1 MYNYGKDYLAVNPI
15 RAHLYV
21 HLLHKYTYLRALS
34 EGQGSAFANCYAV
47 YEKGKTVAIYHCSI
61 KIISRGKGRSAVA
74 CAAYRSGTKLTDL
87 ATGKVFDYSN
97 KPGVV
102 FSEVLLPEN
111 APAVFAADRNILW
124 DAVESKETRSDAQL
138 AREVEVALPCE
149 FTRQEQI
156 DTVREYIMKNFV
168 REGMCADWVLHDK
181 GDGNPHAHIMLT
193 TRAFTRNGKW
203 ADKQKSIYKLDKN
216 GQKIP
221 AIDPTTGQQK
231 IGARGR
237 KMWQRET
244 VQANDWND
252 RSKAEEWRAAWAAEC
267 NRRLDRQHQIDHRS
281 YARQAVEQ
289 EPTIHEG
296 YAARKMER
304 EGRVSDRCEI
314 NRETKALNEQYS
326 RSLEVA
332 NGELYNATS
341 ERLRLYR
348 DVIRDLESESKGL
361 SGAIQQAEDAERA
374 LTTPV
379 ERCKP
384 WERAKR
390 KEQAEQR
397 ENALQKR
404 TEAFAALYELGC
416 ATIEAAKSL
425 LQSILQRIRQ
435 LRQEQAELRADLE
448 RLGEE
453 LPIVKHA
460 SDLLQPAASA
470 EQIGVRERLQAIRQQ
485 REAERKAHAEWVE
498 QQRRANMQR
507 EQPEP
512 ERSPQETPDDAAAQ
526 QEQKVRSVA
535 DFASRY
541 REKSSLDAADRNLSR
556 VLRYFKAA
564 MEDDDKGAAHRYYE
578 MTAKREQDDREEE
591 R

>member
-1 MYNYGKDYLAVNPI
+1 MTKHKNSAYNYGKDYLAANPI
-15 RAHLYV
+15 RAHLYA
-21 HLLHKYTYLRALS
+21 HLLCKYAYLHALS
-34 EGQGSAFANCYAV
+34 EGQGSAFANRYAV

-87 ATGKVFDYSN
+87 ATGKIFDYSN
-97 KPGVV
+97 KSGVV

-111 APAVFAADRNILW
+111 APTIFAVDRNILW
-124 DAVESKETRSDAQL
+124 DAVERKETHSAAQL

-168 REGMCADWVLHDK
+168 REGMCADWALHDK

-193 TRAFTRNGKW
+193 MRAIKPNGRW
-203 ADKQKSIYKLDKN
+203 AEKSRTIYKLDPN

-221 AIDPTTGQQK
+221 VIDPTTGQQK

-244 VQANDWND
+244 VPANDWND
-252 RSKAEEWRAAWAAEC
+252 HSKAEKWRAAWAAEC

-281 YARQAVEQ
+281 YARQAIEQ

-304 EGRVSDRCEI
+304 ERRVSDRCEI
-314 NRETKALNEQYS
+314 NRETKTLNEQNS
-326 RSLEVA
+326 RSLEIA

-348 DVIRDLESESKGL
+348 DVIRDLESESKEL
-361 SGAIQQAEDAERA
+361 SGAIQQAEDAEMTLA
-374 LTTPV
+374 APV

-453 LPIVKHA
+453 LPVVKHA
-460 SDLLQPAASA
+460 ADLLQPAAST

-507 EQPEP
+507 EQPE
-512 ERSPQETPDDAAAQ
+512 RSPQEPPDDAAAQ

-535 DFASRY
+535 DYAAKYRAQNKNNAPKHHRGRSR
-541 REKSSLDAADRNLSR
+541 
-556 VLRYFKAA
+556 
-564 MEDDDKGAAHRYYE
+564 
-578 MTAKREQDDREEE
+578 
-591 R
+591 

>member
-1 MYNYGKDYLAVNPI
+1 LTKHKNSAYNHGKDYIAANPI
-15 RAHLYV
+15 RAHLYA
-21 HLLHKYTYLRALS
+21 HLLRKYTYSRALS
-34 EGQGSAFANCYAV
+34 EGQGSAFANRYAV

-111 APAVFAADRNILW
+111 APAIFAVDRNILW
-124 DAVESKETRSDAQL
+124 DAVERKETHSAAQL

-168 REGMCADWVLHDK
+168 REGMCADWALHDK

-193 TRAFTRNGKW
+193 MRAIKTNGRW
-203 ADKQKSIYKLDKN
+203 AEKSRTIYKLDPN

-221 AIDPTTGQQK
+221 VIDPTTGQQK

-244 VQANDWND
+244 VPANDWND

-304 EGRVSDRCEI
+304 EGRVSNRCEI
-314 NRETKALNEQYS
+314 NRETKLLNEQHS
-326 RSLEVA
+326 RRLEVA

-348 DVIRDLESESKGL
+348 DVIRDLESESKEL
-361 SGAIQQAEDAERA
+361 SVAIQQAEDAETA
-374 LTTPV
+374 LAAPV

-390 KEQAEQR
+390 KEQAEQH

-404 TEAFAALYELGC
+404 TEAFAALYEFGC

-453 LPIVKHA
+453 LPVVKRA
-460 SDLLQPAASA
+460 EDLLQPAASTK
-470 EQIGVRERLQAIRQQ
+470 QIGVRERLQAIRQQ
-485 REAERKAHAEWVE
+485 RE
-498 QQRRANMQR
+498 Q
-507 EQPEP
+507 P
-512 ERSPQETPDDAAAQ
+512 ERSPQKTFDDAAAQ
-526 QEQKVRSVA
+526 QEQEVRSVA
-535 DFASRY
+535 DYAAKYRAQNKNSAPKHHRGRSR
-541 REKSSLDAADRNLSR
+541 
-556 VLRYFKAA
+556 
-564 MEDDDKGAAHRYYE
+564 
-578 MTAKREQDDREEE
+578 
-591 R
+591 

>member
-1 MYNYGKDYLAVNPI
+1 MTKYKNSAYNYGKDYLAANPI
-15 RAHLYV
+15 RAHLYA
-21 HLLHKYTYLRALS
+21 HLLCKYAYLRALS
-34 EGQGSAFANCYAV
+34 EGQGSAFANRYAV

-87 ATGKVFDYSN
+87 ATGKIFDYSN
-97 KPGVV
+97 KSGVV

-111 APAVFAADRNILW
+111 APTIFAVDRNILW
-124 DAVESKETRSDAQL
+124 DAVERKETHSAAQL

-168 REGMCADWVLHDK
+168 REGMCADWALHDK

-193 TRAFTRNGKW
+193 MRAIKPNGRW
-203 ADKQKSIYKLDKN
+203 AEKSRTIYKLDPN

-221 AIDPTTGQQK
+221 VIDPTTGQQK

-244 VQANDWND
+244 VPANDWND
-252 RSKAEEWRAAWAAEC
+252 HSKAEKWRAAWAAEC

-281 YARQAVEQ
+281 YARQAIEQ

-314 NRETKALNEQYS
+314 NRETKTLNEQNS
-326 RSLEVA
+326 RSLEIA

-348 DVIRDLESESKGL
+348 DVIRDLESESKEL
-361 SGAIQQAEDAERA
+361 SGAIQQAENAEMA
-374 LTTPV
+374 LAAPV

-507 EQPEP
+507 EQPE
-512 ERSPQETPDDAAAQ
+512 RSPQEPPDDAAAQ

-535 DFASRY
+535 DYAAKYRAQNKNNAPKHHRGRSR
-541 REKSSLDAADRNLSR
+541 
-556 VLRYFKAA
+556 
-564 MEDDDKGAAHRYYE
+564 
-578 MTAKREQDDREEE
+578 
-591 R
+591 

>member
-1 MYNYGKDYLAVNPI
+1 LTKHKNSAYNYGKDYLAANPI
-15 RAHLYV
+15 RAHLYA
-21 HLLHKYTYLRALS
+21 HLLCKYAYLRALS
-34 EGQGSAFANCYAV
+34 EGQGSAFANRYAV

-87 ATGKVFDYSN
+87 ATGKIFDYSN
-97 KPGVV
+97 KSGVV

-111 APAVFAADRNILW
+111 APTIFAVDRNILW
-124 DAVESKETRSDAQL
+124 DAVERKETHSAAQL

-168 REGMCADWVLHDK
+168 REGMCADWALHDK

-193 TRAFTRNGKW
+193 MRAIKPNGRW
-203 ADKQKSIYKLDKN
+203 AEKSRTIYKLDPN

-221 AIDPTTGQQK
+221 VIDPTTGQQK

-244 VQANDWND
+244 VPANDWND
-252 RSKAEEWRAAWAAEC
+252 HSKAEKWRAAWAAEC

-281 YARQAVEQ
+281 YARQAIEQ

-314 NRETKALNEQYS
+314 NRETKALNEQNS
-326 RSLEVA
+326 RSLELEIA

-348 DVIRDLESESKGL
+348 DVIRDLESESKEL
-361 SGAIQQAEDAERA
+361 SGAIQQAEDAEMMLA
-374 LTTPV
+374 APV

-453 LPIVKHA
+453 LPVVKHA
-460 SDLLQPAASA
+460 ADLLQPAAST
-470 EQIGVRERLQAIRQQ
+470 EQISVRERLQAIRQQ

-507 EQPEP
+507 EQPE
-512 ERSPQETPDDAAAQ
+512 RSPQEPPDDAAAQ

-535 DFASRY
+535 DYAAKYRAQNKNNAPKHHRGRSR
-541 REKSSLDAADRNLSR
+541 
-556 VLRYFKAA
+556 
-564 MEDDDKGAAHRYYE
+564 
-578 MTAKREQDDREEE
+578 
-591 R
+591 

>member
-1 MYNYGKDYLAVNPI
+1 MTKHKNSAYNYGKDYLAANPI
-15 RAHLYV
+15 RAHLYA
-21 HLLHKYTYLRALS
+21 HLLCKYAYLRALS
-34 EGQGSAFANCYAV
+34 EGQGSAFANRYAV

-87 ATGKVFDYSN
+87 ATGKIFDYSN
-97 KPGVV
+97 KSGVV

-111 APAVFAADRNILW
+111 APTIFAVDRNILW
-124 DAVESKETRSDAQL
+124 DAVERKETHSAAQL

-168 REGMCADWVLHDK
+168 REGMCADWALHDK

-193 TRAFTRNGKW
+193 MRAIKPNGRW
-203 ADKQKSIYKLDKN
+203 AEKSRTIYKLDPN

-221 AIDPTTGQQK
+221 VIDPTTGQQK

-244 VQANDWND
+244 VPANDWND
-252 RSKAEEWRAAWAAEC
+252 HSKAEKWRAAWAAEC

-314 NRETKALNEQYS
+314 NRETKALNEQHT

-348 DVIRDLESESKGL
+348 DVIRDLESESKEL
-361 SGAIQQAEDAERA
+361 SEAIQQVEDAEMTLA
-374 LTTPV
+374 APV

-453 LPIVKHA
+453 LPVVKHA
-460 SDLLQPAASA
+460 ADLLQPAAST

-507 EQPEP
+507 EQPE
-512 ERSPQETPDDAAAQ
+512 RSPQEPPDDAAAQ

-535 DFASRY
+535 DYAAKYRAQNKNNAPKHHRGRSR
-541 REKSSLDAADRNLSR
+541 
-556 VLRYFKAA
+556 
-564 MEDDDKGAAHRYYE
+564 
-578 MTAKREQDDREEE
+578 
-591 R
+591 

>member
-1 MYNYGKDYLAVNPI
+1 MTKHKNSAYNYGKDYLAANPI
-15 RAHLYV
+15 RAHLYA
-21 HLLHKYTYLRALS
+21 HLLCKYAYLRALS
-34 EGQGSAFANCYAV
+34 EGQGSAFANRYAV

-87 ATGKVFDYSN
+87 ATGKIFDYSN
-97 KPGVV
+97 KSGVV

-111 APAVFAADRNILW
+111 APTIFAVDRNILW
-124 DAVESKETRSDAQL
+124 DAVERKETHSAAQL

-168 REGMCADWVLHDK
+168 REGMCADWALHDK

-193 TRAFTRNGKW
+193 MRAIKPNGRW
-203 ADKQKSIYKLDKN
+203 AEKSRTIYKLDPN

-221 AIDPTTGQQK
+221 VIDPTTGQQK

-244 VQANDWND
+244 VPANDWND
-252 RSKAEEWRAAWAAEC
+252 HSKAEKWRAAWAAEC

-281 YARQAVEQ
+281 YARQAIEQ

-304 EGRVSDRCEI
+304 EGQVSNRCEI
-314 NRETKALNEQYS
+314 NRETKALNEQNS
-326 RSLEVA
+326 RSLEIA

-348 DVIRDLESESKGL
+348 DVIRDLESESKEL
-361 SGAIQQAEDAERA
+361 SGAIQQAEDAEMTLA
-374 LTTPV
+374 APV

-453 LPIVKHA
+453 LPVVKHA
-460 SDLLQPAASA
+460 ADLLQPAAST

-507 EQPEP
+507 EQPE
-512 ERSPQETPDDAAAQ
+512 RSPQEPPDDAAAQ

-535 DFASRY
+535 DYAAKYRAQNKNNAPKHHRGRSR
-541 REKSSLDAADRNLSR
+541 
-556 VLRYFKAA
+556 
-564 MEDDDKGAAHRYYE
+564 
-578 MTAKREQDDREEE
+578 
-591 R
+591 

>member
-1 MYNYGKDYLAVNPI
+1 MTKHKNSAYNYGKDYLAANPI
-15 RAHLYV
+15 RAHLYA
-21 HLLHKYTYLRALS
+21 HLLCKYAYLRALS
-34 EGQGSAFANCYAV
+34 EGQGSAFANRYAV

-87 ATGKVFDYSN
+87 ATGKIFDYSN
-97 KPGVV
+97 KSGVV

-111 APAVFAADRNILW
+111 APTIFAVDRNILW
-124 DAVESKETRSDAQL
+124 DAVERKETHSAAQL

-168 REGMCADWVLHDK
+168 REGMCADWALHNK

-193 TRAFTRNGKW
+193 MRAIKPNGRW
-203 ADKQKSIYKLDKN
+203 AEKSRTIYKLDPN

-221 AIDPTTGQQK
+221 VIDPTTGQQK

-244 VQANDWND
+244 VPANDWND
-252 RSKAEEWRAAWAAEC
+252 HSKAEKWRAAWAAEC

-281 YARQAVEQ
+281 YARQAIEQ

-314 NRETKALNEQYS
+314 NRETKALNEQNS
-326 RSLEVA
+326 RSLEIA

-348 DVIRDLESESKGL
+348 DVIRDLESESTEL
-361 SGAIQQAEDAERA
+361 SGAIQQAEDAEMTLA
-374 LTTPV
+374 APV

-453 LPIVKHA
+453 LPVVKHA
-460 SDLLQPAASA
+460 ADLLQPAAST

-507 EQPEP
+507 EQPE
-512 ERSPQETPDDAAAQ
+512 RSPQEPPDDAAAQ

-535 DFASRY
+535 DYAAKYRAQNKNNAPKHHRGRSR
-541 REKSSLDAADRNLSR
+541 
-556 VLRYFKAA
+556 
-564 MEDDDKGAAHRYYE
+564 
-578 MTAKREQDDREEE
+578 
-591 R
+591 

>member
-1 MYNYGKDYLAVNPI
+1 MTKHKNSAYNYGKDYLAANPI
-15 RAHLYV
+15 RAHLYA
-21 HLLHKYTYLRALS
+21 HLLCKYAYLRALS
-34 EGQGSAFANCYAV
+34 EGQGSAFANRYAV

-87 ATGKVFDYSN
+87 ATGKIFDYSN
-97 KPGVV
+97 KSGVV

-111 APAVFAADRNILW
+111 APTIFAVDRNILW
-124 DAVESKETRSDAQL
+124 DAVERKETHSAAQL

-168 REGMCADWVLHDK
+168 REGMCTDWALHDK

-193 TRAFTRNGKW
+193 MRAIKPNGRW
-203 ADKQKSIYKLDKN
+203 AEKSRTIYKLDPN

-221 AIDPTTGQQK
+221 VIDPTTGQQK

-244 VQANDWND
+244 VPANDWND
-252 RSKAEEWRAAWAAEC
+252 HSKAEKWRAAWAAEC

-281 YARQAVEQ
+281 YARQAIEQ

-314 NRETKALNEQYS
+314 NRETKALNEQNS
-326 RSLEVA
+326 RSLEIA

-348 DVIRDLESESKGL
+348 DVIRDLESESKEL
-361 SGAIQQAEDAERA
+361 SGAIQQAEDAEMTLA
-374 LTTPV
+374 APV

-453 LPIVKHA
+453 LPVVKHA
-460 SDLLQPAASA
+460 ADLLQPAAST

-507 EQPEP
+507 EQPE
-512 ERSPQETPDDAAAQ
+512 RSPQEPPDDAAAQ

-535 DFASRY
+535 DYAAKYRAQNKNNAPKHHRGRSR
-541 REKSSLDAADRNLSR
+541 
-556 VLRYFKAA
+556 
-564 MEDDDKGAAHRYYE
+564 
-578 MTAKREQDDREEE
+578 
-591 R
+591 

>member
-1 MYNYGKDYLAVNPI
+1 LTKHKNSAYNYGKDYLAANPI
-15 RAHLYV
+15 RAHLYA
-21 HLLHKYTYLRALS
+21 HLLCKYAYLRALS
-34 EGQGSAFANCYAV
+34 EGQGSAFANRYAV

-87 ATGKVFDYSN
+87 ATGKIFDYSN
-97 KPGVV
+97 KSGVV

-111 APAVFAADRNILW
+111 APTIFAVDRNILW
-124 DAVESKETRSDAQL
+124 DAVERKETHSAAQL

-168 REGMCADWVLHDK
+168 REGMCADWALHDK

-193 TRAFTRNGKW
+193 MRAIKPNGRW
-203 ADKQKSIYKLDKN
+203 AEKSRTIYKLDPN

-221 AIDPTTGQQK
+221 VIDPTTGQQK

-244 VQANDWND
+244 VPANDWND
-252 RSKAEEWRAAWAAEC
+252 HSKAEKWRAAWAAEC

-281 YARQAVEQ
+281 YARQAIEQ

-314 NRETKALNEQYS
+314 NRETKALNEQNS
-326 RSLEVA
+326 RSLEIA

-348 DVIRDLESESKGL
+348 DVIRDLESESKEL
-361 SGAIQQAEDAERA
+361 SGAIQQAEDAEMTLA
-374 LTTPV
+374 APV

-453 LPIVKHA
+453 LPVVKHA
-460 SDLLQPAASA
+460 ADLLQPAAST

-507 EQPEP
+507 EQPE
-512 ERSPQETPDDAAAQ
+512 RSPQEPPDDAAAQ

-535 DFASRY
+535 DYAAKYRAQNKNNAPKHHRGRSR
-541 REKSSLDAADRNLSR
+541 
-556 VLRYFKAA
+556 
-564 MEDDDKGAAHRYYE
+564 
-578 MTAKREQDDREEE
+578 
-591 R
+591 

>member
-1 MYNYGKDYLAVNPI
+1 MTKHKNSAYNYGKDYLAANPI
-15 RAHLYV
+15 RAHLYA
-21 HLLHKYTYLRALS
+21 HLLCKYAYLRALS
-34 EGQGSAFANCYAV
+34 EGQGSAFANRYAV

-87 ATGKVFDYSN
+87 ATGKIFDYSN
-97 KPGVV
+97 KSGVV

-111 APAVFAADRNILW
+111 APTIFAVDRNILW
-124 DAVESKETRSDAQL
+124 DAVERKETHSAAQL

-168 REGMCADWVLHDK
+168 REGMCADWALHDK

-193 TRAFTRNGKW
+193 MRAIKPNGRW
-203 ADKQKSIYKLDKN
+203 AEKSRTIYKLDPN

-221 AIDPTTGQQK
+221 VIDPTTGQQK

-244 VQANDWND
+244 VPANDWND
-252 RSKAEEWRAAWAAEC
+252 HSKAEKWRAAWAAEC

-281 YARQAVEQ
+281 YARQAIEQ

-314 NRETKALNEQYS
+314 NRETKALNEQNS
-326 RSLEVA
+326 RSLEIA

-348 DVIRDLESESKGL
+348 DVIRDLESESKEL
-361 SGAIQQAEDAERA
+361 SGAIQQAEDAEMTLA
-374 LTTPV
+374 APV

-435 LRQEQAELRADLE
+435 LRQKQAELRADLE

-453 LPIVKHA
+453 LPVVKHA
-460 SDLLQPAASA
+460 ADLLQPAAST

-507 EQPEP
+507 EQPE
-512 ERSPQETPDDAAAQ
+512 RSPQEPPDDAAAQ

-535 DFASRY
+535 DYAAKYRAQNKNNAPKHHRGRSR
-541 REKSSLDAADRNLSR
+541 
-556 VLRYFKAA
+556 
-564 MEDDDKGAAHRYYE
+564 
-578 MTAKREQDDREEE
+578 
-591 R
+591 

>member
-1 MYNYGKDYLAVNPI
+1 MTKHKNSAYNYGKDYLAANPI
-15 RAHLYV
+15 RAHLYA
-21 HLLHKYTYLRALS
+21 HLLCKYAYLRALS
-34 EGQGSAFANCYAV
+34 EGQGSAFANRYAV

-87 ATGKVFDYSN
+87 ATGKIFDYSN
-97 KPGVV
+97 KSGVV

-111 APAVFAADRNILW
+111 APTIFAVDRNILW
-124 DAVESKETRSDAQL
+124 DAVERKETHSAAQL

-168 REGMCADWVLHDK
+168 REGMCADWALHDK

-193 TRAFTRNGKW
+193 MRAIKPNGRW
-203 ADKQKSIYKLDKN
+203 AEKSRTIYKLDPN

-221 AIDPTTGQQK
+221 VIDPTTGQQK

-244 VQANDWND
+244 VPANDWND
-252 RSKAEEWRAAWAAEC
+252 HSKAEKWRAAWAAEC

-281 YARQAVEQ
+281 YARQAIEQ

-314 NRETKALNEQYS
+314 NRETKTLNEQNS
-326 RSLEVA
+326 RSLEIA

-348 DVIRDLESESKGL
+348 DVIRDLESESKEL
-361 SGAIQQAEDAERA
+361 SGAIQQAEDAEMTLA
-374 LTTPV
+374 APV

-453 LPIVKHA
+453 LPVVKHA
-460 SDLLQPAASA
+460 ADLLQPAAST

-498 QQRRANMQR
+498 QQRRTNMQR
-507 EQPEP
+507 EQPE
-512 ERSPQETPDDAAAQ
+512 RSPQEPPDDAAAQ

-535 DFASRY
+535 DYAAKYRAQNKNNAPKHHRGRSR
-541 REKSSLDAADRNLSR
+541 
-556 VLRYFKAA
+556 
-564 MEDDDKGAAHRYYE
+564 
-578 MTAKREQDDREEE
+578 
-591 R
+591 

>member
-1 MYNYGKDYLAVNPI
+1 MTKHKNSAYNYGKDYLAANPI

-21 HLLHKYTYLRALS
+21 HLLRKYTYLRALS
-34 EGQGSAFANCYAV
+34 EGQGSAFANRYAV

-97 KPGVV
+97 KSGVV

-111 APAVFAADRNILW
+111 APTIFAVDRNILW
-124 DAVESKETRSDAQL
+124 DAVERKETHSAAQL

-168 REGMCADWVLHDK
+168 REGMCADWALHDK

-193 TRAFTRNGKW
+193 MRAIKPNGRW
-203 ADKQKSIYKLDKN
+203 AEKSRTIYKLDPN
-216 GQKIP
+216 EQKIP
-221 AIDPTTGQQK
+221 VIDPTTGQQK

-281 YARQAVEQ
+281 YTRQAVEQ

-348 DVIRDLESESKGL
+348 DVIRDLESESKEL

-390 KEQAEQR
+390 KEEQAEQR

-535 DFASRY
+535 DYAAKYCAQNKNNAPKHHRGRSR
-541 REKSSLDAADRNLSR
+541 
-556 VLRYFKAA
+556 
-564 MEDDDKGAAHRYYE
+564 
-578 MTAKREQDDREEE
+578 
-591 R
+591 

>member
-1 MYNYGKDYLAVNPI
+1 M
-15 RAHLYV
+15 
-21 HLLHKYTYLRALS
+21 
-34 EGQGSAFANCYAV
+34 
-47 YEKGKTVAIYHCSI
+47 AIYHCSI

-87 ATGKVFDYSN
+87 ATGKIFDYSN

-111 APAVFAADRNILW
+111 APAAFAVDRNILW
-124 DAVESKETRSDAQL
+124 DAVERKETRSDARL
-138 AREVEVALPCE
+138 AREVEVALPRE

-156 DTVREYIMKNFV
+156 DTVREYIIKNFV
-168 REGMCADWVLHDK
+168 REGMCADWALHDK
-181 GDGNPHAHIMLT
+181 RDGNPHAHIMLT

-203 ADKQKSIYKLDKN
+203 AEKSRTIYKLDPN
-216 GQKIP
+216 GQKVP
-221 AIDPTTGQQK
+221 LIDPETGEQK
-231 IGARGR
+231 VRVR
-237 KMWQRET
+237 KGKGVEKLWQTEK
-244 VQANDWND
+244 VPANDWND
-252 RSKAEEWRAAWAAEC
+252 RSKAEEWRAAWATEC

-314 NRETKALNEQYS
+314 NRETKALNEQHT

-348 DVIRDLESESKGL
+348 DVIRDLESESKEL

-374 LTTPV
+374 LSAPV

-404 TEAFAALYELGC
+404 TEAFAALYEFGC

>member
-1 MYNYGKDYLAVNPI
+1 M
-15 RAHLYV
+15 
-21 HLLHKYTYLRALS
+21 RALS
-34 EGQGSAFANCYAV
+34 EGQGSAFANRYAV

-87 ATGKVFDYSN
+87 ATGKIFDYSN

-111 APAVFAADRNILW
+111 APAAFAVDRNILW
-124 DAVESKETRSDAQL
+124 DAVERKETRSDARL
-138 AREVEVALPCE
+138 AREVEVALPRE

-156 DTVREYIMKNFV
+156 DTVREYIIKNFV
-168 REGMCADWVLHDK
+168 REGMCADWALHDK
-181 GDGNPHAHIMLT
+181 RDGNPHAHIMLT

-203 ADKQKSIYKLDKN
+203 AEKSRTIYKLDPN
-216 GQKIP
+216 GQKVP
-221 AIDPTTGQQK
+221 LIDPETGEQK
-231 IGARGR
+231 VRVR
-237 KMWQRET
+237 KGKGVEKLWQTEK
-244 VQANDWND
+244 VPANDWND
-252 RSKAEEWRAAWAAEC
+252 RSKAEEWRAAWATEC

-314 NRETKALNEQYS
+314 NRETKALNEQHT

-332 NGELYNATS
+332 NGELYNAAS
-341 ERLRLYR
+341 EHLRLYR
-348 DVIRDLESESKGL
+348 DVIRDLESESKEL

-374 LTTPV
+374 LSAPV

-397 ENALQKR
+397 ENALQER

-578 MTAKREQDDREEE
+578 MTAKREQDDRKEE

>member
-1 MYNYGKDYLAVNPI
+1 
-15 RAHLYV
+15 
-21 HLLHKYTYLRALS
+21 LRALS
-34 EGQGSAFANCYAV
+34 EGQGSAFANRYAV
-47 YEKGKTVAIYHCSI
+47 FEKGKNVAIYHCSI

-74 CAAYRSGTKLTDL
+74 CTAYRSGTKLTDL

-111 APAVFAADRNILW
+111 APAIFAVDRNILW
-124 DAVESKETRSDAQL
+124 DAVERKETHSAAQL

-168 REGMCADWVLHDK
+168 HEGMCADWALHDR

-193 TRAFTRNGKW
+193 MRAIKPNGKW
-203 ADKQKSIYKLDKN
+203 AEKSRTIYKLDPN

-221 AIDPTTGQQK
+221 LIDPETGEQK
-231 IGARGR
+231 VRVR
-237 KMWQRET
+237 KGKGVEKLWQTEK
-244 VQANDWND
+244 VPANDWND

-314 NRETKALNEQYS
+314 NRETKALNEQHS

-348 DVIRDLESESKGL
+348 DVIRDLESESKEL

-374 LTTPV
+374 LAAPV

-390 KEQAEQR
+390 KEQVEQHK
-397 ENALQKR
+397 NALQKR
-404 TEAFAALYELGC
+404 TEAFAALYEFGC

-453 LPIVKHA
+453 LPVVKHA
-460 SDLLQPAASA
+460 ADLLQPAAST

-485 REAERKAHAEWVE
+485 REAERKAHAEWAE
-498 QQRRANMQR
+498 QQRRVNMQR
-507 EQPEP
+507 EQPEL
-512 ERSPQETPDDAAAQ
+512 ERSPQETLDDAAAQ
-526 QEQKVRSVA
+526 QEQEVRSVA
-535 DFASRY
+535 DFAAKYRAQNKNSVPKHHRGRSR
-541 REKSSLDAADRNLSR
+541 
-556 VLRYFKAA
+556 
-564 MEDDDKGAAHRYYE
+564 
-578 MTAKREQDDREEE
+578 
-591 R
+591 

>member
-1 MYNYGKDYLAVNPI
+1 MTKHKNSAYNHCEDYLAANPI
-15 RAHLYV
+15 RAHLYA
-21 HLLHKYTYLRALS
+21 HLLCKYAYLRALS
-34 EGQGSAFANCYAV
+34 EGQGSAFANRYAV

-87 ATGKVFDYSN
+87 ATGKIFDYSN
-97 KPGVV
+97 KSGVV

-111 APAVFAADRNILW
+111 APTIFAVDRNILW
-124 DAVESKETRSDAQL
+124 DAVERKETHSAAQL

-149 FTRQEQI
+149 FTQQEQI

-168 REGMCADWVLHDK
+168 REGMCADWALHDK

-193 TRAFTRNGKW
+193 MRAIKPNGRW
-203 ADKQKSIYKLDKN
+203 AEKSRTIYKLDPN

-221 AIDPTTGQQK
+221 VIDPTTGQQK

-244 VQANDWND
+244 VPANDWND
-252 RSKAEEWRAAWAAEC
+252 HSKAEKWRAAWAAEC

-281 YARQAVEQ
+281 YARQAIEQ

-314 NRETKALNEQYS
+314 NRETKTLNEQNS
-326 RSLEVA
+326 RSLEIA

-348 DVIRDLESESKGL
+348 DVIRDLESESKEL
-361 SGAIQQAEDAERA
+361 SGAIQQAEDAEMTLA
-374 LTTPV
+374 APV

-453 LPIVKHA
+453 LPVVKHA
-460 SDLLQPAASA
+460 ADLLQPAAST

-507 EQPEP
+507 EQPE
-512 ERSPQETPDDAAAQ
+512 RSPQEPPDDAAAQ

-535 DFASRY
+535 DYAAKYRAQNKNNAPKHHRGRSR
-541 REKSSLDAADRNLSR
+541 
-556 VLRYFKAA
+556 
-564 MEDDDKGAAHRYYE
+564 
-578 MTAKREQDDREEE
+578 
-591 R
+591 

>member
-1 MYNYGKDYLAVNPI
+1 MTKHKNSAYNHGKDYLAANPI
-15 RAHLYV
+15 RAHLYA
-21 HLLHKYTYLRALS
+21 HLLCKYAYLRALS
-34 EGQGSAFANCYAV
+34 EGQGSAFANRYAV

-87 ATGKVFDYSN
+87 ATGKIFDYSN
-97 KPGVV
+97 KSGVV

-111 APAVFAADRNILW
+111 APTIFAVDRNILW
-124 DAVESKETRSDAQL
+124 DAVERKETHSAAQL

-168 REGMCADWVLHDK
+168 REGMCADWALHDK

-193 TRAFTRNGKW
+193 MRAIKPNGRW
-203 ADKQKSIYKLDKN
+203 AEKSRTIYKLDPN

-221 AIDPTTGQQK
+221 VIDPTTGQQK

-244 VQANDWND
+244 VPANDWND
-252 RSKAEEWRAAWAAEC
+252 HSKAEKWRAAWAAEC

-314 NRETKALNEQYS
+314 NRETKALNEQHT

-348 DVIRDLESESKGL
+348 DVIRDLESESKEL
-361 SGAIQQAEDAERA
+361 SGAIQQAEDAEMTLA
-374 LTTPV
+374 APV

-453 LPIVKHA
+453 LPVVKHA
-460 SDLLQPAASA
+460 ADLLQPAAST

-507 EQPEP
+507 EQPE
-512 ERSPQETPDDAAAQ
+512 RSPQEPPDDAAAQ

-535 DFASRY
+535 DYAAKYRAQNKNNAPKHHRGRSR
-541 REKSSLDAADRNLSR
+541 
-556 VLRYFKAA
+556 
-564 MEDDDKGAAHRYYE
+564 
-578 MTAKREQDDREEE
+578 
-591 R
+591 

>member
-1 MYNYGKDYLAVNPI
+1 MTKHKNSAYNYGKDYLAANPI
-15 RAHLYV
+15 RAHLYA
-21 HLLHKYTYLRALS
+21 HLLCKYAYLRALS
-34 EGQGSAFANCYAV
+34 EGQGSAFANRYAV

-87 ATGKVFDYSN
+87 ATGKIFDYSN
-97 KPGVV
+97 KSGVV

-111 APAVFAADRNILW
+111 APTIFAVDRNILW
-124 DAVESKETRSDAQL
+124 DAVERKETHSAAQL

-193 TRAFTRNGKW
+193 MRAIKPNGRW
-203 ADKQKSIYKLDKN
+203 AEKSRTIYKLDPN

-221 AIDPTTGQQK
+221 VIDPTTGQQK

-244 VQANDWND
+244 VPANDWND
-252 RSKAEEWRAAWAAEC
+252 HSKAEKWRAAWAAEC

-281 YARQAVEQ
+281 YARQAIEQ

-314 NRETKALNEQYS
+314 NRETKALNEQNS
-326 RSLEVA
+326 RSLEIA

-348 DVIRDLESESKGL
+348 DVIRDLESESKEL
-361 SGAIQQAEDAERA
+361 SGAIQQAEDAEMTLA
-374 LTTPV
+374 APV

-453 LPIVKHA
+453 LPVVKHA
-460 SDLLQPAASA
+460 ADLLQPAAST

-507 EQPEP
+507 EQPE
-512 ERSPQETPDDAAAQ
+512 RSPQEPPDDAAAQ

-535 DFASRY
+535 DYAAKYRAQNKNNAPKHHRGRSR
-541 REKSSLDAADRNLSR
+541 
-556 VLRYFKAA
+556 
-564 MEDDDKGAAHRYYE
+564 
-578 MTAKREQDDREEE
+578 
-591 R
+591 

>member
-1 MYNYGKDYLAVNPI
+1 MTKHKNNVYNYGKDYLAVNPI
-15 RAHLYV
+15 RAHLYA
-21 HLLHKYTYLRALS
+21 HLLCKYAYLRALS
-34 EGQGSAFANCYAV
+34 EGQGSAFANRYAV

-87 ATGKVFDYSN
+87 ATGKIFDYSN
-97 KPGVV
+97 KSGVV

-111 APAVFAADRNILW
+111 APTIFAVDRNILW
-124 DAVESKETRSDAQL
+124 DAVERKETHSAAQL

-168 REGMCADWVLHDK
+168 REGMCADWALHDK

-193 TRAFTRNGKW
+193 MRAIKPNGRW
-203 ADKQKSIYKLDKN
+203 AEKSRTIYKLDPN
-216 GQKIP
+216 EQKIP
-221 AIDPTTGQQK
+221 VIDPTTGQQK

-348 DVIRDLESESKGL
+348 DVIRDLESESKEL

-390 KEQAEQR
+390 KEHKPNNAKTRYRSVQR
-397 ENALQKR
+397 RLQR
-404 TEAFAALYELGC
+404 CMSLAALRL
-416 ATIEAAKSL
+416 K
-425 LQSILQRIRQ
+425 QRNPCC
-435 LRQEQAELRADLE
+435 RAFYN
-448 RLGEE
+448 
-453 LPIVKHA
+453 A
-460 SDLLQPAASA
+460 
-470 EQIGVRERLQAIRQQ
+470 
-485 REAERKAHAEWVE
+485 
-498 QQRRANMQR
+498 
-507 EQPEP
+507 
-512 ERSPQETPDDAAAQ
+512 
-526 QEQKVRSVA
+526 
-535 DFASRY
+535 
-541 REKSSLDAADRNLSR
+541 
-556 VLRYFKAA
+556 
-564 MEDDDKGAAHRYYE
+564 
-578 MTAKREQDDREEE
+578 
-591 R
+591 

>member
-1 MYNYGKDYLAVNPI
+1 MTKHKNSAYNHGKDYLAANPI
-15 RAHLYV
+15 RAHLYA
-21 HLLHKYTYLRALS
+21 HLLRKYAYLRALS
-34 EGQGSAFANCYAV
+34 EGQGSAFANRYAV

-87 ATGKVFDYSN
+87 ATGKIFDYSN
-97 KPGVV
+97 KSGVV
-102 FSEVLLPEN
+102 FFEVLLPEN
-111 APAVFAADRNILW
+111 APTIFAVDRNILW
-124 DAVESKETRSDAQL
+124 DAVERKETHSAAQL

-168 REGMCADWVLHDK
+168 REGMCADWALHDK

-193 TRAFTRNGKW
+193 MRAIKPNGRW
-203 ADKQKSIYKLDKN
+203 AEKSRTIYKLDPN

-221 AIDPTTGQQK
+221 VIDPTTGQQK

-244 VQANDWND
+244 VPANDWND
-252 RSKAEEWRAAWAAEC
+252 HSKAEKWRAAWAAEC

-348 DVIRDLESESKGL
+348 DVIRDLESESKEL

-374 LTTPV
+374 LTAPV

-453 LPIVKHA
+453 LPVVKHA
-460 SDLLQPAASA
+460 ADLPQPTASA

-507 EQPEP
+507 EQPE
-512 ERSPQETPDDAAAQ
+512 RSPQEPPDDAAAQ

-535 DFASRY
+535 DYAAKYRAQNKNNAPKHHRGRSR
-541 REKSSLDAADRNLSR
+541 
-556 VLRYFKAA
+556 
-564 MEDDDKGAAHRYYE
+564 
-578 MTAKREQDDREEE
+578 
-591 R
+591 

>member
-1 MYNYGKDYLAVNPI
+1 MTKHKNSAYNHGKDYIAANPI
-15 RAHLYV
+15 RAHLYA
-21 HLLHKYTYLRALS
+21 HLLCKYAYLRALS
-34 EGQGSAFANCYAV
+34 EGQGSAFANRYAV

-87 ATGKVFDYSN
+87 ATGKIFDYSN
-97 KPGVV
+97 KSGVV

-111 APAVFAADRNILW
+111 APTIFAVDRNILW
-124 DAVESKETRSDAQL
+124 DAVERKETHSAAQL

-168 REGMCADWVLHDK
+168 REGMCADWALHDK

-193 TRAFTRNGKW
+193 MRAIKPNGRW
-203 ADKQKSIYKLDKN
+203 AEKSRTIYKLDPN

-221 AIDPTTGQQK
+221 VIDPTTGQQK

-244 VQANDWND
+244 VPANDWND
-252 RSKAEEWRAAWAAEC
+252 HSKAEKWRAAWAAEC

-281 YARQAVEQ
+281 YARQAIEQ

-314 NRETKALNEQYS
+314 NRETKALNEQNS
-326 RSLEVA
+326 RSLEIA

-348 DVIRDLESESKGL
+348 DVIRDLESESKEL
-361 SGAIQQAEDAERA
+361 SGAIQQAEDAEMTLA
-374 LTTPV
+374 APV

-453 LPIVKHA
+453 LPVVKHA
-460 SDLLQPAASA
+460 ADLLQPAAST

-507 EQPEP
+507 EQPE
-512 ERSPQETPDDAAAQ
+512 RSPQEPPDDAAAQ

-535 DFASRY
+535 DYAAKYRAQNKNNAPKHHRGRSR
-541 REKSSLDAADRNLSR
+541 
-556 VLRYFKAA
+556 
-564 MEDDDKGAAHRYYE
+564 
-578 MTAKREQDDREEE
+578 
-591 R
+591 

>member
-1 MYNYGKDYLAVNPI
+1 MTKHKNSAYNHGKDYIAANPI
-15 RAHLYV
+15 RAHLYA
-21 HLLHKYTYLRALS
+21 HLLRKYTYSRALS
-34 EGQGSAFANCYAV
+34 EGQGSAFANRYAV

-87 ATGKVFDYSN
+87 ATGKIFDYSN
-97 KPGVV
+97 KSGVV

-111 APAVFAADRNILW
+111 APTIFAVDRNILW
-124 DAVESKETRSDAQL
+124 DAVERKETHSAAQL

-168 REGMCADWVLHDK
+168 REGMCADWALHDK

-193 TRAFTRNGKW
+193 MRAIKPNGRW
-203 ADKQKSIYKLDKN
+203 AEKSRTIYKLDPN

-221 AIDPTTGQQK
+221 VIDPTTGQQK

-244 VQANDWND
+244 VPANDWND
-252 RSKAEEWRAAWAAEC
+252 HSKAEKWRAAWAAEC

-304 EGRVSDRCEI
+304 EGRVSNRCEI
-314 NRETKALNEQYS
+314 NRETKLLNEQHS
-326 RSLEVA
+326 RRLEVA

-348 DVIRDLESESKGL
+348 DVIRDLESESKEL
-361 SGAIQQAEDAERA
+361 SVAIQQAEDAEMTLA
-374 LTTPV
+374 APV

-453 LPIVKHA
+453 LPVVKHA
-460 SDLLQPAASA
+460 ADLLQPAAST

-507 EQPEP
+507 EQPE
-512 ERSPQETPDDAAAQ
+512 RSPQEPPDDAAAQ

-535 DFASRY
+535 DYAAKYRAQNKNNAPKHHRGRSR
-541 REKSSLDAADRNLSR
+541 
-556 VLRYFKAA
+556 
-564 MEDDDKGAAHRYYE
+564 
-578 MTAKREQDDREEE
+578 
-591 R
+591 

>member
-1 MYNYGKDYLAVNPI
+1 M
-15 RAHLYV
+15 
-21 HLLHKYTYLRALS
+21 
-34 EGQGSAFANCYAV
+34 
-47 YEKGKTVAIYHCSI
+47 AIYHCSI

-87 ATGKVFDYSN
+87 ATGKIFDYSN

-111 APAVFAADRNILW
+111 APAAFAVDRNILW
-124 DAVESKETRSDAQL
+124 DAVERKETRSDARL
-138 AREVEVALPCE
+138 AREVEVALPRE

-156 DTVREYIMKNFV
+156 DTVREYIIKNFV

-203 ADKQKSIYKLDKN
+203 AEKSRTIYKLDPN
-216 GQKIP
+216 GQKVP
-221 AIDPTTGQQK
+221 LIDPETGEQK
-231 IGARGR
+231 VRVR
-237 KMWQRET
+237 KGKGVEKLWQTEK
-244 VQANDWND
+244 VPANDWND
-252 RSKAEEWRAAWAAEC
+252 RSKAEEWRAAWATEC

-296 YAARKMER
+296 YAARKMES

-314 NRETKALNEQYS
+314 NRETKALNEQHT

-332 NGELYNATS
+332 NGELYNAAS
-341 ERLRLYR
+341 EHLRLYR
-348 DVIRDLESESKGL
+348 DVIRDLESESKEL

-374 LTTPV
+374 LSAPV

>member
-1 MYNYGKDYLAVNPI
+1 M
-15 RAHLYV
+15 
-21 HLLHKYTYLRALS
+21 RALS
-34 EGQGSAFANCYAV
+34 EGQGSAFANRYAV

-87 ATGKVFDYSN
+87 ATGKIFDYSN

-111 APAVFAADRNILW
+111 APAAFAVDRNILW
-124 DAVESKETRSDAQL
+124 DAVERKETRSDARL
-138 AREVEVALPCE
+138 AREVEVALPRE

-156 DTVREYIMKNFV
+156 DTVREYIIKNFV
-168 REGMCADWVLHDK
+168 REGMCADWALHDK
-181 GDGNPHAHIMLT
+181 RDGNPHAHIMLT

-203 ADKQKSIYKLDKN
+203 AEKSRTIYKLDPN
-216 GQKIP
+216 GQKVP
-221 AIDPTTGQQK
+221 LIDPETGEQK
-231 IGARGR
+231 VRVR
-237 KMWQRET
+237 KGKGVEKLWQTEK
-244 VQANDWND
+244 VPANDWND
-252 RSKAEEWRAAWAAEC
+252 RSKAEEWRAAWATEC

-296 YAARKMER
+296 YAARKMES

-314 NRETKALNEQYS
+314 NRETKALNEQHT

-332 NGELYNATS
+332 NGELYNAAS
-341 ERLRLYR
+341 EHLRLYR
-348 DVIRDLESESKGL
+348 DVIRDLESESKEL

-374 LTTPV
+374 LSAPV

-564 MEDDDKGAAHRYYE
+564 MEDDNKGAARRYYE
-578 MTAKREQDDREEE
+578 MTAKRERDDREEE

>member
-1 MYNYGKDYLAVNPI
+1 MTKHKNSAYNYGKDYLAANPI
-15 RAHLYV
+15 RAHLYA
-21 HLLHKYTYLRALS
+21 HLLCKYAYLRALS
-34 EGQGSAFANCYAV
+34 EGQGSAFANRYAV

-87 ATGKVFDYSN
+87 ATGKIFDYSN
-97 KPGVV
+97 KSGVV

-111 APAVFAADRNILW
+111 APTIFAVDQNILW
-124 DAVESKETRSDAQL
+124 DAVERKETHSAAQL

-168 REGMCADWVLHDK
+168 REGMCADWALHDK

-193 TRAFTRNGKW
+193 MRAIKPNGRW
-203 ADKQKSIYKLDKN
+203 AEKSRTIYKLDPN

-221 AIDPTTGQQK
+221 VIDPTTGQQK

-244 VQANDWND
+244 VPANDWND
-252 RSKAEEWRAAWAAEC
+252 HSKAEKWRAAWAAEC

-281 YARQAVEQ
+281 YARQAIEQ

-314 NRETKALNEQYS
+314 NRETKALNEQNS
-326 RSLEVA
+326 RSLEIA

-348 DVIRDLESESKGL
+348 DVIRDLESESKEL
-361 SGAIQQAEDAERA
+361 SGAIQQAEDAEMTLA
-374 LTTPV
+374 APV

-453 LPIVKHA
+453 LPVVKHA
-460 SDLLQPAASA
+460 ADLLQPAAST

-507 EQPEP
+507 EQPE
-512 ERSPQETPDDAAAQ
+512 RSPQEPPDDAAAQ

-535 DFASRY
+535 DYAAKYRAQNKNNAPKHHRGRSR
-541 REKSSLDAADRNLSR
+541 
-556 VLRYFKAA
+556 
-564 MEDDDKGAAHRYYE
+564 
-578 MTAKREQDDREEE
+578 
-591 R
+591 

>member
-1 MYNYGKDYLAVNPI
+1 MTKHKNSAYNHGKDYIAANPI
-15 RAHLYV
+15 RAHLYA
-21 HLLHKYTYLRALS
+21 HLLRKYTYSRALS
-34 EGQGSAFANCYAV
+34 EGQGSAFANRYAV

-111 APAVFAADRNILW
+111 APAIFAVDRNILW
-124 DAVESKETRSDAQL
+124 DAVERKETHSAAQL

-168 REGMCADWVLHDK
+168 REGMCADWALHDK

-193 TRAFTRNGKW
+193 MRAIKTNGRW
-203 ADKQKSIYKLDKN
+203 AEKSRTIYKLDPN

-221 AIDPTTGQQK
+221 VIDPTTGQQK

-244 VQANDWND
+244 VPANDWND

-304 EGRVSDRCEI
+304 EGQVSDRCKI
-314 NRETKALNEQYS
+314 NRETKALNEQRS
-326 RSLEVA
+326 RKLEVA
-332 NGELYNATS
+332 NGELYNARS
-341 ERLRLYR
+341 ERLRLYGE
-348 DVIRDLESESKGL
+348 VIRDLESESKEL

-374 LTTPV
+374 LAAPV

-384 WERAKR
+384 WERTKR
-390 KEQAEQR
+390 KEQAEQH
-397 ENALQKR
+397 ENALRKR
-404 TEAFAALYELGC
+404 AEAFAALYEFGC

-453 LPIVKHA
+453 LPVVKRA
-460 SDLLQPAASA
+460 EDLLQPAASTK
-470 EQIGVRERLQAIRQQ
+470 QIGVRERLQAIRQQ
-485 REAERKAHAEWVE
+485 RE
-498 QQRRANMQR
+498 Q
-507 EQPEP
+507 P
-512 ERSPQETPDDAAAQ
+512 ERSPQKTFDDAAAQ
-526 QEQKVRSVA
+526 QEQEVRSVA
-535 DFASRY
+535 DYAAKYRAQNKNSAPKHHRGRSR
-541 REKSSLDAADRNLSR
+541 
-556 VLRYFKAA
+556 
-564 MEDDDKGAAHRYYE
+564 
-578 MTAKREQDDREEE
+578 
-591 R
+591 

>member
-1 MYNYGKDYLAVNPI
+1 MTKHKNSAYNHGKDYIAANPI
-15 RAHLYV
+15 RAHLYA
-21 HLLHKYTYLRALS
+21 HLLRKYTYSRALS
-34 EGQGSAFANCYAV
+34 EGQGSAFANRYAV

-111 APAVFAADRNILW
+111 APAIFAVDRNILW
-124 DAVESKETRSDAQL
+124 DAVERKETHSAAQL

-168 REGMCADWVLHDK
+168 REGMCADWALHDK

-193 TRAFTRNGKW
+193 MRAIKTNGRW
-203 ADKQKSIYKLDKN
+203 ADKSRTIYKLDPT

-221 AIDPTTGQQK
+221 VIAPTTGQQK

-244 VQANDWND
+244 VPANDWND

-289 EPTIHEG
+289 EPPIHEG

-304 EGRVSDRCEI
+304 EGRVSNRCEI
-314 NRETKALNEQYS
+314 NRETKLLNEQHS
-326 RSLEVA
+326 RRLEVA

-348 DVIRDLESESKGL
+348 DVIRDLESESKEL
-361 SGAIQQAEDAERA
+361 SVAIQQAEDAETA
-374 LTTPV
+374 LAAPV

-390 KEQAEQR
+390 KEQAEQH

-404 TEAFAALYELGC
+404 TEAFAALYEFGC

-435 LRQEQAELRADLE
+435 LRQEQAELRAALE

-453 LPIVKHA
+453 LPVVKRA
-460 SDLLQPAASA
+460 EDLLQPAASTK
-470 EQIGVRERLQAIRQQ
+470 QIGVRERLQAIRQQ
-485 REAERKAHAEWVE
+485 RE
-498 QQRRANMQR
+498 Q
-507 EQPEP
+507 P
-512 ERSPQETPDDAAAQ
+512 ERSPQKTFDDAAAQ
-526 QEQKVRSVA
+526 QEQEVRSVA
-535 DFASRY
+535 DYAAKYRAQNKNSAPKHHRGRSR
-541 REKSSLDAADRNLSR
+541 
-556 VLRYFKAA
+556 
-564 MEDDDKGAAHRYYE
+564 
-578 MTAKREQDDREEE
+578 
-591 R
+591 

>member
-1 MYNYGKDYLAVNPI
+1 MTKHKNSAYNYGKDYLAANPI
-15 RAHLYV
+15 RAHLYAHV
-21 HLLHKYTYLRALS
+21 LCKYAYLRALS
-34 EGQGSAFANCYAV
+34 EGQGSAFANRYAV

-87 ATGKVFDYSN
+87 ATGKIFDYSN
-97 KPGVV
+97 KSGVV

-111 APAVFAADRNILW
+111 APTIFAVDRNILW
-124 DAVESKETRSDAQL
+124 DAVERKETHSAAQL

-168 REGMCADWVLHDK
+168 REGMCADWALHDK

-193 TRAFTRNGKW
+193 MRAIKPNGRW
-203 ADKQKSIYKLDKN
+203 AEKSRTIYKLDPN

-221 AIDPTTGQQK
+221 VIDPTTGQQK

-244 VQANDWND
+244 VPANDWND
-252 RSKAEEWRAAWAAEC
+252 HSKAEKWRAAWAAEC

-281 YARQAVEQ
+281 YARQAIEQ

-314 NRETKALNEQYS
+314 NRETKTLNEQNS
-326 RSLEVA
+326 RSLEIA

-348 DVIRDLESESKGL
+348 DVIRELESESKEL
-361 SGAIQQAEDAERA
+361 SGAIQQAEDAEMTLA
-374 LTTPV
+374 APV

-453 LPIVKHA
+453 LPVVKHA
-460 SDLLQPAASA
+460 ADLLQPAAST

-507 EQPEP
+507 EQPE
-512 ERSPQETPDDAAAQ
+512 RSPQEPPDDAAAQ

-535 DFASRY
+535 DYAAKYRAQNKNNAPKHHRGRSR
-541 REKSSLDAADRNLSR
+541 
-556 VLRYFKAA
+556 
-564 MEDDDKGAAHRYYE
+564 
-578 MTAKREQDDREEE
+578 
-591 R
+591 

>member
-1 MYNYGKDYLAVNPI
+1 MTKYKNSAYNYGKDYLAANPI
-15 RAHLYV
+15 RAHLYA
-21 HLLHKYTYLRALS
+21 HLLCKYAYLRALS
-34 EGQGSAFANCYAV
+34 EGQGSAFANRYAV

-87 ATGKVFDYSN
+87 ATGKIFDYSN
-97 KPGVV
+97 KSGVV

-111 APAVFAADRNILW
+111 APTIFAVDRNILW
-124 DAVESKETRSDAQL
+124 DAVERKETHSAAQL

-168 REGMCADWVLHDK
+168 REGMCADWALHDK

-193 TRAFTRNGKW
+193 MRAIKPNGRW
-203 ADKQKSIYKLDKN
+203 AEKSRTIYKLDPN

-221 AIDPTTGQQK
+221 VIDPTTGQQK

-244 VQANDWND
+244 VPANDWND
-252 RSKAEEWRAAWAAEC
+252 HSKAEKWRAAWAAEC

-281 YARQAVEQ
+281 YARQAIEQ

-314 NRETKALNEQYS
+314 NRETKALNEQNS
-326 RSLEVA
+326 RSLEIA

-348 DVIRDLESESKGL
+348 DVIRDLESESKEL
-361 SGAIQQAEDAERA
+361 SGAIQQAEDAEMTLA
-374 LTTPV
+374 APV

-453 LPIVKHA
+453 LPVVKHA
-460 SDLLQPAASA
+460 ADLLQPAAST

-507 EQPEP
+507 EQPE
-512 ERSPQETPDDAAAQ
+512 RSPQEPPDDAAAQ

-535 DFASRY
+535 DYAAKYRAQNKNNAPKHHRGRSR
-541 REKSSLDAADRNLSR
+541 
-556 VLRYFKAA
+556 
-564 MEDDDKGAAHRYYE
+564 
-578 MTAKREQDDREEE
+578 
-591 R
+591 

>member
-1 MYNYGKDYLAVNPI
+1 MTKHKNSAYNYGKDYIAVNPI
-15 RAHLYV
+15 RAHLYA
-21 HLLHKYTYLRALS
+21 HLLCKYAYLRALS
-34 EGQGSAFANCYAV
+34 EGQGSAFANRYAV
-47 YEKGKTVAIYHCSI
+47 YEKGKPVAIYHCSI

-87 ATGKVFDYSN
+87 ATGKIFDYSN
-97 KPGVV
+97 KSGVV

-111 APAVFAADRNILW
+111 APTIFAVDRNILW
-124 DAVESKETRSDAQL
+124 DAVERKETHSAAQL

-168 REGMCADWVLHDK
+168 REGMCADWALHDK

-193 TRAFTRNGKW
+193 MRAIKPNGRW
-203 ADKQKSIYKLDKN
+203 AEKSRTIYKLDPN

-221 AIDPTTGQQK
+221 VIDPTTGQQK

-244 VQANDWND
+244 VPANDWND
-252 RSKAEEWRAAWAAEC
+252 HSKAEKWRAAWAAEC

-281 YARQAVEQ
+281 YARQAIEQ

-314 NRETKALNEQYS
+314 NRETKALNEQNS
-326 RSLEVA
+326 RSLEIA

-348 DVIRDLESESKGL
+348 DVIRDLESESKEL
-361 SGAIQQAEDAERA
+361 SGAIQQAEDAEMTLA
-374 LTTPV
+374 APV

-453 LPIVKHA
+453 LPVVKHA
-460 SDLLQPAASA
+460 ADLLQPTASA
-470 EQIGVRERLQAIRQQ
+470 EQISVRERLQAIRQQ

-507 EQPEP
+507 EQPE
-512 ERSPQETPDDAAAQ
+512 RSPQEPPDDAAAQ
-526 QEQKVRSVA
+526 QEQEVRSVA
-535 DFASRY
+535 DYAAKYRAQNKNNAPKHHRGRSR
-541 REKSSLDAADRNLSR
+541 
-556 VLRYFKAA
+556 
-564 MEDDDKGAAHRYYE
+564 
-578 MTAKREQDDREEE
+578 
-591 R
+591 

>member
-1 MYNYGKDYLAVNPI
+1 MTKHKNSAYNYGKDYLAANPI
-15 RAHLYV
+15 RAHLYA
-21 HLLHKYTYLRALS
+21 HLLCKYAYLRALS
-34 EGQGSAFANCYAV
+34 EGQGSAFANRYAI

-168 REGMCADWVLHDK
+168 REGMCADWALHDK

-193 TRAFTRNGKW
+193 MRAIKPNGRW
-203 ADKQKSIYKLDKN
+203 AEKSRTIYKLDPN
-216 GQKIP
+216 EQKIP
-221 AIDPTTGQQK
+221 VIDPTTGQQK

-348 DVIRDLESESKGL
+348 DVIRDLESESKEL

-390 KEQAEQR
+390 KGKQAEQR

-453 LPIVKHA
+453 LPVVKHA
-460 SDLLQPAASA
+460 ADLLQPAAST

-535 DFASRY
+535 DYAAKYCAQNKNNAPKHHRGRSR
-541 REKSSLDAADRNLSR
+541 
-556 VLRYFKAA
+556 
-564 MEDDDKGAAHRYYE
+564 
-578 MTAKREQDDREEE
+578 
-591 R
+591 

>member
-1 MYNYGKDYLAVNPI
+1 MTKHKNSAYNHGKDYIAANLI
-15 RAHLYV
+15 RAHLYA
-21 HLLHKYTYLRALS
+21 HLLRKYTYSRALS
-34 EGQGSAFANCYAV
+34 EGQGSSFANRYAV

-111 APAVFAADRNILW
+111 APAIFAVDRNILW
-124 DAVESKETRSDAQL
+124 DAVERKETHSAAQL

-168 REGMCADWVLHDK
+168 REGMCADWALHDK

-193 TRAFTRNGKW
+193 MRAIKTNGRW
-203 ADKQKSIYKLDKN
+203 AEKSRTIYKLDPN

-221 AIDPTTGQQK
+221 VIDPTTGQQK

-244 VQANDWND
+244 VPANDWND

-304 EGRVSDRCEI
+304 EGRVSNRCEI
-314 NRETKALNEQYS
+314 NRETKLLNEQHS
-326 RSLEVA
+326 RRLEVA

-348 DVIRDLESESKGL
+348 DVIRDLESESKEL
-361 SGAIQQAEDAERA
+361 SVAIQQAEDAETA
-374 LTTPV
+374 LAAPV

-390 KEQAEQR
+390 KEQAEQH

-404 TEAFAALYELGC
+404 TEAFAALYEFGC

-453 LPIVKHA
+453 LPVVKRA
-460 SDLLQPAASA
+460 EDLLQPAASTK
-470 EQIGVRERLQAIRQQ
+470 QIGVRERLQAIRQQ
-485 REAERKAHAEWVE
+485 RE
-498 QQRRANMQR
+498 Q
-507 EQPEP
+507 P
-512 ERSPQETPDDAAAQ
+512 ERSPQKTFDDAAAQ
-526 QEQKVRSVA
+526 QEQEVRSVA
-535 DFASRY
+535 DYAAKYRAQNKNSAPKHHRGRSR
-541 REKSSLDAADRNLSR
+541 
-556 VLRYFKAA
+556 
-564 MEDDDKGAAHRYYE
+564 
-578 MTAKREQDDREEE
+578 
-591 R
+591 

>member
-1 MYNYGKDYLAVNPI
+1 MTKHKNSAYNYGKDYLAANPI
-15 RAHLYV
+15 RAHLYA
-21 HLLHKYTYLRALS
+21 HLLCKYAYLRALS
-34 EGQGSAFANCYAV
+34 EGQGSAFANRYAV

-111 APAVFAADRNILW
+111 APAIFAVDRNILW
-124 DAVESKETRSDAQL
+124 DAVERKETHSAAQL

-168 REGMCADWVLHDK
+168 REGMCADWALHDK
-181 GDGNPHAHIMLT
+181 GDGIPHAHIMLT
-193 TRAFTRNGKW
+193 MRAINPNGRW
-203 ADKQKSIYKLDKN
+203 AEKSRTIYKLDPN

-221 AIDPTTGQQK
+221 VIDPTTGQQK

-244 VQANDWND
+244 VPANDWND
-252 RSKAEEWRAAWAAEC
+252 HSKAEKWRAAWAAEC

-281 YARQAVEQ
+281 YARQAIEQ

-314 NRETKALNEQYS
+314 NRETKTLNEQNS
-326 RSLEVA
+326 RSLEIA

-348 DVIRDLESESKGL
+348 DVIRDLESESKEL
-361 SGAIQQAEDAERA
+361 SGAIQQAEDAEMTLA
-374 LTTPV
+374 APV

-453 LPIVKHA
+453 LPVVKHA
-460 SDLLQPAASA
+460 ADLLQPAAST

-507 EQPEP
+507 EQPE
-512 ERSPQETPDDAAAQ
+512 RSPQEPPDDAAAQ

-535 DFASRY
+535 DYAAKYRAQNKNNAPKHHRGRSR
-541 REKSSLDAADRNLSR
+541 
-556 VLRYFKAA
+556 
-564 MEDDDKGAAHRYYE
+564 
-578 MTAKREQDDREEE
+578 
-591 R
+591 

>member
-1 MYNYGKDYLAVNPI
+1 MTKHKNSAYNHGKDYLAANPI
-15 RAHLYV
+15 RAHLYA
-21 HLLHKYTYLRALS
+21 HLLCKYAYLRALS
-34 EGQGSAFANCYAV
+34 EGQGSAFANRYAV

-87 ATGKVFDYSN
+87 ATGKIFDYSN
-97 KPGVV
+97 KSGVV
-102 FSEVLLPEN
+102 FFEVLLPEN
-111 APAVFAADRNILW
+111 APTIFAVDRNILW
-124 DAVESKETRSDAQL
+124 DAVERKETHSAAQL

-168 REGMCADWVLHDK
+168 REGMCADWALHDK

-193 TRAFTRNGKW
+193 MRAIKPNGRW
-203 ADKQKSIYKLDKN
+203 AEKSRTIYKLDPN

-221 AIDPTTGQQK
+221 VIDPTTGQQK

-244 VQANDWND
+244 VPANDWND

-304 EGRVSDRCEI
+304 EGRVSNRCEI
-314 NRETKALNEQYS
+314 NRETKLLNEQHS
-326 RSLEVA
+326 RRLEVA

-348 DVIRDLESESKGL
+348 DVIRDLESESKEL
-361 SGAIQQAEDAERA
+361 SVAIQQAEDAETA
-374 LTTPV
+374 LAAPV

-390 KEQAEQR
+390 KEQAEQH

-404 TEAFAALYELGC
+404 TEAFAALYEFGC

-453 LPIVKHA
+453 LPVVKRA
-460 SDLLQPAASA
+460 EDLLQPAASTK
-470 EQIGVRERLQAIRQQ
+470 QIGVRERLQAIRQQ
-485 REAERKAHAEWVE
+485 RE
-498 QQRRANMQR
+498 Q
-507 EQPEP
+507 P
-512 ERSPQETPDDAAAQ
+512 ERSPQKTFDDAAAQ
-526 QEQKVRSVA
+526 QEQEVRSVA
-535 DFASRY
+535 DYAAKYRAQNKNSAPKHHRGRSR
-541 REKSSLDAADRNLSR
+541 
-556 VLRYFKAA
+556 
-564 MEDDDKGAAHRYYE
+564 
-578 MTAKREQDDREEE
+578 
-591 R
+591 

>member
-1 MYNYGKDYLAVNPI
+1 M
-15 RAHLYV
+15 
-21 HLLHKYTYLRALS
+21 
-34 EGQGSAFANCYAV
+34 
-47 YEKGKTVAIYHCSI
+47 AIYHCSI

-87 ATGKVFDYSN
+87 ATGKIFDYSN

-102 FSEVLLPEN
+102 FFEVLLPEN
-111 APAVFAADRNILW
+111 APAAFAVDRNILW
-124 DAVESKETRSDAQL
+124 DAVERKETRSDARL
-138 AREVEVALPCE
+138 AREVEVALPRE

-156 DTVREYIMKNFV
+156 DTVREYIIKNFV
-168 REGMCADWVLHDK
+168 REGMCADWALHDK
-181 GDGNPHAHIMLT
+181 RDGNPHAHIMLT

-203 ADKQKSIYKLDKN
+203 AEKSRTIYKLDPN
-216 GQKIP
+216 GQKVP
-221 AIDPTTGQQK
+221 LIDPETGEQK
-231 IGARGR
+231 VRVR
-237 KMWQRET
+237 KGKGVEKLWQTEK
-244 VQANDWND
+244 VPANDWND

-296 YAARKMER
+296 YAARKMES

-314 NRETKALNEQYS
+314 NRETKALNEQHT

-332 NGELYNATS
+332 NGELYNAAS
-341 ERLRLYR
+341 EHLRLYR
-348 DVIRDLESESKGL
+348 DVIRDLESESKEL

-374 LTTPV
+374 LSAPV

>member
-1 MYNYGKDYLAVNPI
+1 M
-15 RAHLYV
+15 
-21 HLLHKYTYLRALS
+21 
-34 EGQGSAFANCYAV
+34 
-47 YEKGKTVAIYHCSI
+47 AIYHCSI
-61 KIISRGKGRSAVA
+61 KIISRSKGRSAVA

-97 KPGVV
+97 KPGVA

-111 APAVFAADRNILW
+111 APAVFAVDRNILW
-124 DAVESKETRSDAQL
+124 DAVERKETHSAAQL

-156 DTVREYIMKNFV
+156 DTVREYVMKNFV
-168 REGMCADWVLHDK
+168 REGMCADWALHDK

-193 TRAFTRNGKW
+193 MRAIKPNGRW
-203 ADKQKSIYKLDKN
+203 AEKSRTIYKLDPN

-221 AIDPTTGQQK
+221 LIDSETGEQK
-231 IGARGR
+231 VRVR
-237 KMWQRET
+237 KGKGVEKLWQTEK
-244 VQANDWND
+244 VPANDWND

-348 DVIRDLESESKGL
+348 DVIRDLESESKEL

-416 ATIEAAKSL
+416 TTIEAAKSL

-453 LPIVKHA
+453 LPVVKHA
-460 SDLLQPAASA
+460 ADLLQPTASA

-507 EQPEP
+507 EQPE
-512 ERSPQETPDDAAAQ
+512 RSPQEPPDDAAAQ
-526 QEQKVRSVA
+526 QEQEVRSVA
-535 DFASRY
+535 DYAAKYRAQNKNNAPKHHRGRSR
-541 REKSSLDAADRNLSR
+541 
-556 VLRYFKAA
+556 
-564 MEDDDKGAAHRYYE
+564 
-578 MTAKREQDDREEE
+578 
-591 R
+591 

>member
-1 MYNYGKDYLAVNPI
+1 MTKHKNSAYNYGKDYLAANPI
-15 RAHLYV
+15 RAHLYA
-21 HLLHKYTYLRALS
+21 HLLCKYAYLRALS
-34 EGQGSAFANCYAV
+34 EGQGSAFANRYAV

-87 ATGKVFDYSN
+87 ATGKIFDYSN
-97 KPGVV
+97 KSGVV

-111 APAVFAADRNILW
+111 APTIFAVDRNILW
-124 DAVESKETRSDAQL
+124 DAVERKETHSAAQL

-168 REGMCADWVLHDK
+168 REGMCADWALHDK
-181 GDGNPHAHIMLT
+181 GDGNPHAHIMLIM
-193 TRAFTRNGKW
+193 RAIKPNGRW
-203 ADKQKSIYKLDKN
+203 AEKSRTIYKLDPN

-221 AIDPTTGQQK
+221 VIDPTTGQQK

-244 VQANDWND
+244 VPANDWND
-252 RSKAEEWRAAWAAEC
+252 HSKAEKWRAAWAAEC

-281 YARQAVEQ
+281 YARQAIEQ

-314 NRETKALNEQYS
+314 NRETKALNEQNS
-326 RSLEVA
+326 RSLEIA

-348 DVIRDLESESKGL
+348 DVIRDLESESKEL
-361 SGAIQQAEDAERA
+361 SGAIQQAEDAEMTLA
-374 LTTPV
+374 APV

-453 LPIVKHA
+453 LPVVKHA
-460 SDLLQPAASA
+460 ADLLQPAAST

-507 EQPEP
+507 EQPE
-512 ERSPQETPDDAAAQ
+512 RSPQEPPDDAAAQ

-535 DFASRY
+535 DYAAKYRAQNKNNAPKHHRGRSR
-541 REKSSLDAADRNLSR
+541 
-556 VLRYFKAA
+556 
-564 MEDDDKGAAHRYYE
+564 
-578 MTAKREQDDREEE
+578 
-591 R
+591 

>member
-1 MYNYGKDYLAVNPI
+1 M
-15 RAHLYV
+15 
-21 HLLHKYTYLRALS
+21 
-34 EGQGSAFANCYAV
+34 
-47 YEKGKTVAIYHCSI
+47 AIYHCSI

-87 ATGKVFDYSN
+87 ATGKIFDYSN

-111 APAVFAADRNILW
+111 APAAFAVDRNILW
-124 DAVESKETRSDAQL
+124 DAVERKETRSDARL
-138 AREVEVALPCE
+138 AREVEVALPRE

-156 DTVREYIMKNFV
+156 DTVREYIIKNFV
-168 REGMCADWVLHDK
+168 REGMCADWALHDK
-181 GDGNPHAHIMLT
+181 RDGNPHAHIMLT

-203 ADKQKSIYKLDKN
+203 AEKSRTIYNLDPN
-216 GQKIP
+216 GQKVP
-221 AIDPTTGQQK
+221 LIDPETGEQK
-231 IGARGR
+231 VRVR
-237 KMWQRET
+237 KGKGVEKLWQTEK
-244 VQANDWND
+244 VPANDWND
-252 RSKAEEWRAAWAAEC
+252 RSKAEEWRAAWATEC

-296 YAARKMER
+296 YAARKMES

-314 NRETKALNEQYS
+314 NRETKALNEQHT

-332 NGELYNATS
+332 NGELYNAAS
-341 ERLRLYR
+341 EHLRLYR
-348 DVIRDLESESKGL
+348 DVIRDLESESKEL

-374 LTTPV
+374 LSAPV

-556 VLRYFKAA
+556 VLRYFRAA
-564 MEDDDKGAAHRYYE
+564 IEDDNKGAARRYYE
-578 MTAKREQDDREEE
+578 MTAKRERDDREEE